1 MTIAAEGLGMWFE
14 HRQRVEQWRAGN
26 KRFSAGGVRFVL
38 PLVFLWAVLSGPCGC
53 HGGGCVN
60 GENGDEVVLQDI
72 LSATRRIRIYSVET
86 TTRIRPPGYVP
97 RANAEGGVPE
107 IVSECSI
114 RGETGRRL
122 RIDMK
127 LSPPPDVPA
136 PTTHFVVVFDGTW
149 QWVQTT
155 REEATSVLKVRIR
168 EVSPDP
174 STQPFN
180 TGFFVTGSGLVAGE
194 DLPGTVVSLVKMYDM
209 RQLPADDERVEKD
222 QFVFVGIANSK
233 DTWSALNKQYPPGP
247 RAWEWRCD
255 HGASSVSR
263 RRTCGSSAFSLVSRQ
278 RESRA

>member
-1 MTIAAEGLGMWFE
+1 
-14 HRQRVEQWRAGN
+14 
-26 KRFSAGGVRFVL
+26 
-38 PLVFLWAVLSGPCGC
+38 
-53 HGGGCVN
+53 
-60 GENGDEVVLQDI
+60 
-72 LSATRRIRIYSVET
+72 
-86 TTRIRPPGYVP
+86 
-97 RANAEGGVPE
+97 
-107 IVSECSI
+107 
-114 RGETGRRL
+114 
-122 RIDMK
+122 MK

-222 QFVFVGIANSK
+222 QFVFVGKLRNSEFERYLER
-233 DTWSALNKQYPPGP
+233 TQQTIPPGAEGVGMEMRSWGIFRFSKKNLRLLSFQLGESAERITCITRIRYRKVNHELP
-247 RAWEWRCD
+247 KDAFEYAPPDGVEVQDVTAQVRP
-255 HGASSVSR
+255 SR
-263 RRTCGSSAFSLVSRQ
+263 GTRNEEEDDTDER
-278 RESRA
+278 